1 MAVCHFNKGW
11 QKISKLK
18 TRIKPSKSNP
28 FLKQIYVISTSRST
42 PKKFV
47 PAPIDKAS
55 NSVAIICKQ
64 YYIEVILNKIGVLGY
79 GKSPENLL
87 QN

>member
-18 TRIKPSKSNP
+18 TRIKPSKS
-28 FLKQIYVISTSRST
+28 FSKTDLRHKLSRRT
-42 PKKFV
+42 KKKFV